1 MDVELVRSGGDRLS
15 RWRIITFKADED
27 LVYLL
32 DEYASRM
39 GVSRSEVI
47 REAIREYLERRGVKV
62 VLRPKLKPN
71 LPITEV
77 EV

>member
-1 MDVELVRSGGDRLS
+1 M
-15 RWRIITFKADED
+15 RIVTFKVDED
-27 LVYLL
+27 LLYLL
-32 DEYASRM
+32 DRYARSI
-39 GVSRSEVI
+39 GVSRSDVI

-71 LPITEV
+71 LPIIEV